1 MISNMQSHSL
11 ESSEP
16 YIKLVLLLG
25 TQVYEIIVD
34 S

>member
-11 ESSEP
+11 ESSEL
-16 YIKLVLLLG
+16 YIKLVLLRG

>member
-1 MISNMQSHSL
+1 MISNMESHSL
-11 ESSEP
+11 ESSEQ